1 MKTFKLA
8 LYRFFSTSIGS
19 NILKLLSF
27 GVGVK
32 GFNAKNTKKYPFLVI
47 ITVDTESGY
56 VGKNERRK
64 WQMENPRNY
73 RGYYHGIRNLLGV
86 FKKHDVK
93 ATFFLSTNCFSANKA
108 EYGKIKNEIGKM
120 MKEGHELGLHIHPD
134 SDLALQ
140 SRLGRK
146 FKATSA
152 YFYSYDEK
160 LEIIKAAKELIRENL
175 GNEAYKKLVSFR
187 WGNWALDTGG
197 ARALDKAGF
206 KIDSSATPGIKGHS
220 SDTMKYD
227 WSKVNHHYPWKLSMT
242 DYQSTKDNN
251 SKVMEIPIAT
261 FGFFGMKMRAD
272 PVNSALLNKAFL
284 EYYNKADRSKK
295 PFPFVVIT
303 HSSEATTEDGK
314 TTQALKDLERFIS
327 FAGKFKDVKFA
338 TISSYQK
345 RA

>member
-8 LYRFFSTSIGS
+8 LYRFFSTYIGS

-27 GVGVK
+27 GVGVN
-32 GFNAKNTKKYPFLVI
+32 GFNAKNTKKHPFLVI
-47 ITVDTESGY
+47 ITIDTESGH

-93 ATFFLSTNCFSANKA
+93 ATFFLSTNCFSAKNK
-108 EYGKIKNEIGKM
+108 EYKIIKNEIAKLI
-120 MKEGHELGLHIHPD
+120 KEGHELGLHLHPD

-140 SRLGRK
+140 EKLNRK

-160 LEIIKAAKELIRENL
+160 LGIIKAAKELIKKNL
-175 GNEAYKKLVSFR
+175 GNESCKKLVSFR
-187 WGNWALDTGG
+187 WGNWALDTEG
-197 ARALDKAGF
+197 ARALDKLGF

-220 SDTMKYD
+220 NDTMKYD
-227 WSKVNHHYPWKLSMT
+227 WSKTNSNYPWKLSIT

-251 SKVMEIPIAT
+251 SNVMEMPIAT
-261 FGFFGMKMRAD
+261 FSFFGMKMRAD

-284 EYYNKADRSKK
+284 EYYSKADRSERL
-295 PFPFVVIT
+295 FPFVVIS
-303 HSSEATTEDGK
+303 HSSEATTEDGGE
-314 TTQALKDLERFIS
+314 TQALKDLEKFIS
-327 FAGKFKDVKFA
+327 FASKFKDVKFA
-338 TISSYQK
+338 RVK
-345 RA
+345 DAA